1 MRTKRTVLVSI
12 LIIVLMTSTAF
23 AGNFY
28 STKNMDKNE
37 IEGMTNSFFT
47 EKEQS
52 FLSNSD
58 FNIAKYYSAIE
69 AKNIKKGS
77 SVKLFEYE
85 KQMRD
90 DNSADISNEKF
101 EYTINSITITGDK
114 ATAKCYEQYEYTYK
128 NDPVRSSRGIEYQ
141 ITFVKKD
148 NKWEIVD
155 ITTNNE
161 LERLVAQTGGVSGK
175 YTFDFDIDEEVE
187 EETNNSGSAKAV
199 SAVTHDYN
207 RTNAAEY
214 ALQYSDSTH
223 TNSATSAYNSKFPQF
238 APNDCQ
244 NFVSQCVWA
253 GLGGSNTS
261 TAISNKN
268 KPMITTTGRKWF
280 CSSASSYT
288 TSWTVVGDFRDYVV
302 PEADGEDGIYGVR
315 YLKGKI
321 ANAQKGD
328 VVQICDSN
336 GTWYHSYIISSVTGT
351 YGSRTL
357 SNINICAHTSNRR
370 NENLAN
376 VIGASSTNFRLIRIS
391 GTRY

>member
-1 MRTKRTVLVSI
+1 MRMRTKRTVLVSI

-23 AGNFY
+23 AGDFY

-37 IEGMTNSFFT
+37 IEGVANSFFT
-47 EKEQS
+47 EKEQL

-58 FNIAKYYSAIE
+58 FNITKYYSAIE
-69 AKNIKKGS
+69 AKNIKKDS

-161 LERLVAQTGGVSGK
+161 LERLVAQTGDVSGK
-175 YTFDFDIDEEVE
+175 YISDFDIDEEVE
-187 EETNNSGSAKAV
+187 EETKDFASTTAV
-199 SAVTHDYN
+199 NGTTHEYN
-207 RTNAAEY
+207 RSAAAQY
-214 ALQYSDSTH
+214 ALDYSASSDGTD
-223 TNSATSAYNSKFPQF
+223 AYNSKFPHF
-238 APNDCQ
+238 DADCQ
-244 NFVSQCVWA
+244 NFVSQCVWF
-253 GLGGSNTS
+253 GLGGTNTT

-268 KPMITTTGRKWF
+268 KPMMTTTGREWF
-280 CSSASSYT
+280 CTKSGHSA
-288 TSWTVVGDFRDYVV
+288 SWTVVGDFRNYVV
-302 PEADGEDGIYGVR
+302 SEANGEDGIYGVR

>member
-37 IEGMTNSFFT
+37 IEGVTNSFFT

-161 LERLVAQTGGVSGK
+161 LERLVAQTGDVSGK
-175 YTFDFDIDEEVE
+175 YIFDFDIDEEVE
-187 EETNNSGSAKAV
+187 EETNNSGSAKVV

>member
-1 MRTKRTVLVSI
+1 
-12 LIIVLMTSTAF
+12 
-23 AGNFY
+23 
-28 STKNMDKNE
+28 MDKNE
-37 IEGMTNSFFT
+37 IEGVANSFFT
-47 EKEQS
+47 EKEQL

-58 FNIAKYYSAIE
+58 FNITKYYSAIE

-161 LERLVAQTGGVSGK
+161 LERLVAQTGDVSGK
-175 YTFDFDIDEEVE
+175 YIFDFDIDEEVE
-187 EETNNSGSAKAV
+187 EESKDFASTTAV
-199 SAVTHDYN
+199 NGTTHEYN
-207 RTNAAEY
+207 RSAAAQY
-214 ALQYSDSTH
+214 ALDYSASSDGTD
-223 TNSATSAYNSKFPQF
+223 AYNSKFPHF
-238 APNDCQ
+238 DADCQ
-244 NFVSQCVWA
+244 NFVSQCVWF
-253 GLGGSNTS
+253 GLGGTNTT

-268 KPMITTTGRKWF
+268 KPMMTTTGRGWF
-280 CSSASSYT
+280 CTKSGHSA
-288 TSWTVVGDFRDYVV
+288 SWTVVGDFRNYVV

>member
-37 IEGMTNSFFT
+37 IEGVTNSFFT
-47 EKEQS
+47 EKEQL

-161 LERLVAQTGGVSGK
+161 LERLVAQTGDVSGK
-175 YTFDFDIDEEVE
+175 YISDFDIDEEVE
-187 EETNNSGSAKAV
+187 EESKDFASTTAV
-199 SAVTHDYN
+199 NGTTHEYN
-207 RTNAAEY
+207 RSAAAQY
-214 ALQYSDSTH
+214 ALDYSASSDGTD
-223 TNSATSAYNSKFPQF
+223 AYNSKFPHF
-238 APNDCQ
+238 DADCQ
-244 NFVSQCVWA
+244 NFVSQCVWF
-253 GLGGSNTS
+253 GLGGTNTT

-268 KPMITTTGRKWF
+268 KPMMTTTGRGWF
-280 CSSASSYT
+280 CTKSGHSASQ
-288 TSWTVVGDFRDYVV
+288 TVVGDFRNYVV

>member
-1 MRTKRTVLVSI
+1 MRMRTKRTVLVSI

-23 AGNFY
+23 AGDFY

-37 IEGMTNSFFT
+37 IEGVTNSFFT
-47 EKEQS
+47 EKEQL

-58 FNIAKYYSAIE
+58 FNITKYYSAIE
-69 AKNIKKGS
+69 AKNIKKDS

-155 ITTNNE
+155 IITNNE
-161 LERLVAQTGGVSGK
+161 LERLVAQTGDVSGK
-175 YTFDFDIDEEVE
+175 YISDFDIDEEVE
-187 EETNNSGSAKAV
+187 EETKDFASTTAV
-199 SAVTHDYN
+199 NGTTHEYN
-207 RTNAAEY
+207 RSAAAQY
-214 ALQYSDSTH
+214 ALDYSASSDGTD
-223 TNSATSAYNSKFPQF
+223 AYNSKFPHF
-238 APNDCQ
+238 DADCQ
-244 NFVSQCVWA
+244 NFVSQCVWF
-253 GLGGSNTS
+253 GLGGTNTT

-268 KPMITTTGRKWF
+268 KPMMTTTGRGWF
-280 CSSASSYT
+280 CTKSGHSA
-288 TSWTVVGDFRDYVV
+288 SWTVVGDFRNYVV

>member
-37 IEGMTNSFFT
+37 IEGVTNSFFT
-47 EKEQS
+47 EKEQL

-58 FNIAKYYSAIE
+58 FNITKYYSAIE
-69 AKNIKKGS
+69 AKNIKKDS

-161 LERLVAQTGGVSGK
+161 LERLVAQTGDVSGK
-175 YTFDFDIDEEVE
+175 YISDFDIDEEVE
-187 EETNNSGSAKAV
+187 EETKDFASTTAV
-199 SAVTHDYN
+199 NGTTHEYN
-207 RTNAAEY
+207 RSAAAQY
-214 ALQYSDSTH
+214 ALDYSASSDGTD
-223 TNSATSAYNSKFPQF
+223 AYNSKFPHF
-238 APNDCQ
+238 DADCQ
-244 NFVSQCVWA
+244 NFVSQCVWF
-253 GLGGSNTS
+253 GLGGTNTT

-268 KPMITTTGRKWF
+268 KPMMTTTGRGWF
-280 CSSASSYT
+280 CTKSGHSA
-288 TSWTVVGDFRDYVV
+288 SWTVVGDFRNYVV

>member
-37 IEGMTNSFFT
+37 IEGVTNSFFT

-69 AKNIKKGS
+69 AKNIKKDS

-161 LERLVAQTGGVSGK
+161 LERLVAQTGDVSGK
-175 YTFDFDIDEEVE
+175 YISDFDIDEEVE
-187 EETNNSGSAKAV
+187 EETKDFASTTAV
-199 SAVTHDYN
+199 NGTTHEYN
-207 RTNAAEY
+207 RSAAAQY
-214 ALQYSDSTH
+214 ALDYSDSTH
-223 TNSATSAYNSKFPQF
+223 TTAKTDAYNDNFPDF
-238 APNDCQ
+238 APSDCQ
-244 NFVSQCVWA
+244 NFVSQCVWF
-253 GLGGSNTS
+253 GLGGTNTT

-268 KPMITTTGRKWF
+268 KPMMTTTGREWF
-280 CSSASSYT
+280 CTKSGHSA
-288 TSWTVVGDFRDYVV
+288 SWTVVGDFRNYIAK
-302 PEADGEDGIYGVR
+302 EADNKIGLYGIR
-315 YLKGKI
+315 YAKNNI
-321 ANAQKGD
+321 ENAQKGE
-328 VVQICDSN
+328 VVQICDSS
-336 GTWYHSYIISSVTGT
+336 GTWYHSYIINKVTGT

-357 SNINICAHTSNRR
+357 NDIYLCAHTSNRR
-370 NENLAN
+370 NENAAN
-376 VIGASSTNFRLIRIS
+376 VIDTKKMDFRLIRIS

>member
-1 MRTKRTVLVSI
+1 MRI
-12 LIIVLMTSTAF
+12 
-23 AGNFY
+23 
-28 STKNMDKNE
+28 
-37 IEGMTNSFFT
+37 NSFHN
-47 EKEQS
+47 KS
-52 FLSNSD
+52 V
-58 FNIAKYYSAIE
+58 AI
-69 AKNIKKGS
+69 
-77 SVKLFEYE
+77 
-85 KQMRD
+85 
-90 DNSADISNEKF
+90 
-101 EYTINSITITGDK
+101 
-114 ATAKCYEQYEYTYK
+114 
-128 NDPVRSSRGIEYQ
+128 
-141 ITFVKKD
+141 
-148 NKWEIVD
+148 
-155 ITTNNE
+155 
-161 LERLVAQTGGVSGK
+161 
-175 YTFDFDIDEEVE
+175 
-187 EETNNSGSAKAV
+187 
-199 SAVTHDYN
+199 
-207 RTNAAEY
+207 
-214 ALQYSDSTH
+214 
-223 TNSATSAYNSKFPQF
+223 
-238 APNDCQ
+238 DCHI
-244 NFVSQCVWA
+244 
-253 GLGGSNTS
+253 

>member
-1 MRTKRTVLVSI
+1 MRMRTKRTVLVSI

-23 AGNFY
+23 AGDFY

-37 IEGMTNSFFT
+37 IEGVTNSFFT
-47 EKEQS
+47 EKEQL

-58 FNIAKYYSAIE
+58 FNITKYYSAIE
-69 AKNIKKGS
+69 AKNIKKDS

-155 ITTNNE
+155 IITNNE
-161 LERLVAQTGGVSGK
+161 LERLVAQTGDVSGK
-175 YTFDFDIDEEVE
+175 YIFDFDIDEEVE
-187 EETNNSGSAKAV
+187 EESKDFASTTAV
-199 SAVTHDYN
+199 NGTTHEYN
-207 RTNAAEY
+207 RSAAAQY
-214 ALQYSDSTH
+214 ALDYSASSDGTD
-223 TNSATSAYNSKFPQF
+223 AYNSKFPHF
-238 APNDCQ
+238 DADCQ
-244 NFVSQCVWA
+244 NFVSQCVWF
-253 GLGGSNTS
+253 GLGGTNTT

-268 KPMITTTGRKWF
+268 KPMMTTTGREWF
-280 CSSASSYT
+280 CTKSGHSA
-288 TSWTVVGDFRDYVV
+288 SWTVVGDFRNYVV

>member
-37 IEGMTNSFFT
+37 IEGVTNSFFT
-47 EKEQS
+47 EKEQL

-161 LERLVAQTGGVSGK
+161 LERLVAQTGDVSGK
-175 YTFDFDIDEEVE
+175 YISDFDIDEEVE
-187 EETNNSGSAKAV
+187 EETKDFASTTAV
-199 SAVTHDYN
+199 NGTTHEYN
-207 RTNAAEY
+207 RSAAAQY
-214 ALQYSDSTH
+214 ALDYSASSDGTD
-223 TNSATSAYNSKFPQF
+223 AYNSKFPHF
-238 APNDCQ
+238 DADCQ
-244 NFVSQCVWA
+244 NFVSQCVWF
-253 GLGGSNTS
+253 GLGGTNTT

-268 KPMITTTGRKWF
+268 KPMMTTTGRGWF
-280 CSSASSYT
+280 CTKSGHSA
-288 TSWTVVGDFRDYVV
+288 SWTVVGDFRNYVV

>member
-37 IEGMTNSFFT
+37 IEGVTNSFFT

-155 ITTNNE
+155 IITNNE
-161 LERLVAQTGGVSGK
+161 LERLVAQTGDVSGK
-175 YTFDFDIDEEVE
+175 YIFDFDIDEEVE
-187 EETNNSGSAKAV
+187 EESKDFASTTAV
-199 SAVTHDYN
+199 NGTTHEYN
-207 RTNAAEY
+207 RSAAAQY
-214 ALQYSDSTH
+214 ALDYSASSDGTD
-223 TNSATSAYNSKFPQF
+223 AYNSKFPHF
-238 APNDCQ
+238 DADCQ
-244 NFVSQCVWA
+244 NFVSQCVWF
-253 GLGGSNTS
+253 GLGGTNTT

-268 KPMITTTGRKWF
+268 KPMMTTTGRGWF
-280 CSSASSYT
+280 CTKSGHSA
-288 TSWTVVGDFRDYVV
+288 SWTVVGDFRNYVV

>member
-1 MRTKRTVLVSI
+1 MRMRTKRTVLVSI

-23 AGNFY
+23 AGDFY

-37 IEGMTNSFFT
+37 IEGVANSFFT
-47 EKEQS
+47 EKEQL

-58 FNIAKYYSAIE
+58 FNITKYYSAIE
-69 AKNIKKGS
+69 AKNIKKDS

-161 LERLVAQTGGVSGK
+161 LERLVAQTGDVSGK
-175 YTFDFDIDEEVE
+175 YIFDFDIDEEVE
-187 EETNNSGSAKAV
+187 EESKDFASTTAV
-199 SAVTHDYN
+199 NGTTHEYN
-207 RTNAAEY
+207 RSAAAQY
-214 ALQYSDSTH
+214 ALDYSASSDGTD
-223 TNSATSAYNSKFPQF
+223 AYNSKFPHF
-238 APNDCQ
+238 DADCQ
-244 NFVSQCVWA
+244 NFVSQCVWF
-253 GLGGSNTS
+253 GLGGTNTT

-268 KPMITTTGRKWF
+268 KPMMTTTGREWF
-280 CSSASSYT
+280 CTKSGHSA
-288 TSWTVVGDFRDYVV
+288 SWTVVGDFRNYVV
-302 PEADGEDGIYGVR
+302 SEANGEDGIYGVR

>member
-37 IEGMTNSFFT
+37 IEGVTNSFFT
-47 EKEQS
+47 EKERS
-52 FLSNSD
+52 FLSNRD

-69 AKNIKKGS
+69 AKNIKKDS
-77 SVKLFEYE
+77 SVQLFEYE

-161 LERLVAQTGGVSGK
+161 LERLVAQTGDVSGK
-175 YTFDFDIDEEVE
+175 YIFDFDIDEEVE
-187 EETNNSGSAKAV
+187 EESKDFASTTAV
-199 SAVTHDYN
+199 NGTTHEYN
-207 RTNAAEY
+207 RSAAAQY
-214 ALQYSDSTH
+214 ALDYSASSDGTD
-223 TNSATSAYNSKFPQF
+223 AYNSKFPHF
-238 APNDCQ
+238 DADCQ
-244 NFVSQCVWA
+244 NFVSQCVWF
-253 GLGGSNTS
+253 GLGGTNTT

-268 KPMITTTGRKWF
+268 KPLMTTTGREWF
-280 CSSASSYT
+280 CTKSGHSA
-288 TSWTVVGDFRDYVV
+288 SWTVVGDFRNYVV
-302 PEADGEDGIYGVR
+302 PEANGEDGIYGVR

>member
-1 MRTKRTVLVSI
+1 MRMRTKRTVLVSI

-23 AGNFY
+23 AGDFY

-37 IEGMTNSFFT
+37 IEGVTNSFFT
-47 EKEQS
+47 EKEQL

-58 FNIAKYYSAIE
+58 FNITKYYSAIE
-69 AKNIKKGS
+69 AKNIKKDS

-141 ITFVKKD
+141 ITFAKKD

-155 ITTNNE
+155 IITNNE
-161 LERLVAQTGGVSGK
+161 LERLVAQTGDVSGK
-175 YTFDFDIDEEVE
+175 YISDFDIDEEVE
-187 EETNNSGSAKAV
+187 EETKDFASTTAV
-199 SAVTHDYN
+199 NGTTHEYN
-207 RTNAAEY
+207 RSAAAQY
-214 ALQYSDSTH
+214 ALDYSASSDGTD
-223 TNSATSAYNSKFPQF
+223 AYNSKFPHF
-238 APNDCQ
+238 DADCQ
-244 NFVSQCVWA
+244 NFVSQCVWF
-253 GLGGSNTS
+253 GLGGTNTT

-268 KPMITTTGRKWF
+268 KPMMTTTGRGWF
-280 CSSASSYT
+280 CTKSGHSA
-288 TSWTVVGDFRDYVV
+288 SWTVVGDFRNYVV

>member
-1 MRTKRTVLVSI
+1 MRMRTKRTVLVSI

-23 AGNFY
+23 AGDFY

-37 IEGMTNSFFT
+37 IEGVTNSFFT
-47 EKEQS
+47 EKEQL

-58 FNIAKYYSAIE
+58 FNITKYYSAIE
-69 AKNIKKGS
+69 AKNIKKDS

-161 LERLVAQTGGVSGK
+161 LERLVAQTGDVSGK
-175 YTFDFDIDEEVE
+175 YIFDFDIDEEVE
-187 EETNNSGSAKAV
+187 EETKDFASTTAV
-199 SAVTHDYN
+199 NGTTHEYN
-207 RTNAAEY
+207 RSAAAQY
-214 ALQYSDSTH
+214 ALDYSASSDGTD
-223 TNSATSAYNSKFPQF
+223 AYNSKFPHF
-238 APNDCQ
+238 DADCQ
-244 NFVSQCVWA
+244 NFVSQCVWF
-253 GLGGSNTS
+253 GLGGTNTT

-268 KPMITTTGRKWF
+268 KPMMTTTGRGWF
-280 CSSASSYT
+280 CTKSGHSA
-288 TSWTVVGDFRDYVV
+288 SWTVVGDFRNYVV

-376 VIGASSTNFRLIRIS
+376 VIGASSTNFRLMRIS

>member
-1 MRTKRTVLVSI
+1 MRMRTKRTVLVSI

-23 AGNFY
+23 AGDFY

-37 IEGMTNSFFT
+37 IEGVTNSFFT
-47 EKEQS
+47 EKEQL

-58 FNIAKYYSAIE
+58 FNITKYYSAIE
-69 AKNIKKGS
+69 AKNIKKDS

-155 ITTNNE
+155 IITNNE
-161 LERLVAQTGGVSGK
+161 LERLVAQTGDVSGK
-175 YTFDFDIDEEVE
+175 YIFDFDIDEEVE
-187 EETNNSGSAKAV
+187 EESKDFASTTAV
-199 SAVTHDYN
+199 NGTTHEYN
-207 RTNAAEY
+207 RSAAAQY
-214 ALQYSDSTH
+214 ALDYSASSDGTD
-223 TNSATSAYNSKFPQF
+223 AYNSKFPHF
-238 APNDCQ
+238 DAYCQ
-244 NFVSQCVWA
+244 NFVSQCVWF
-253 GLGGSNTS
+253 GLGGTNTT

-268 KPMITTTGRKWF
+268 KPMMTTTGRGWF
-280 CSSASSYT
+280 CTKSGHSA
-288 TSWTVVGDFRDYVV
+288 SWTVVGDFRNYVV

>member
-23 AGNFY
+23 AGDFY

-37 IEGMTNSFFT
+37 IEGVANSFFT
-47 EKEQS
+47 EKEQL

-58 FNIAKYYSAIE
+58 FNITKYYSAIE
-69 AKNIKKGS
+69 AKNIKKDS

-161 LERLVAQTGGVSGK
+161 LERLVAQTGDVSGK
-175 YTFDFDIDEEVE
+175 YIFDFDIDEEVE
-187 EETNNSGSAKAV
+187 EESKDFASTTAV
-199 SAVTHDYN
+199 NGTTHEYN
-207 RTNAAEY
+207 RSAAAQY
-214 ALQYSDSTH
+214 ALDYSASSDGTD
-223 TNSATSAYNSKFPQF
+223 AYNSKFPHF
-238 APNDCQ
+238 DADCQ
-244 NFVSQCVWA
+244 NFVSQCVWF
-253 GLGGSNTS
+253 GLGGTNTT

-268 KPMITTTGRKWF
+268 KPMMTTTGREWF
-280 CSSASSYT
+280 CTKSGHSA
-288 TSWTVVGDFRDYVV
+288 SWTVVGDFRNYVV
-302 PEADGEDGIYGVR
+302 PEANGEDGIYGVR

>member
-23 AGNFY
+23 AGDFY

-37 IEGMTNSFFT
+37 IEGVANSFFT
-47 EKEQS
+47 EKEQL

-58 FNIAKYYSAIE
+58 FNITKYYSAIE
-69 AKNIKKGS
+69 AKNIKKDS

-161 LERLVAQTGGVSGK
+161 LERLVAQTGDVSGK
-175 YTFDFDIDEEVE
+175 YIFDFDIDEEVE
-187 EETNNSGSAKAV
+187 EESKDFASTTAV
-199 SAVTHDYN
+199 NGTTHEYN
-207 RTNAAEY
+207 RSAAAQY
-214 ALQYSDSTH
+214 ALDYSASSDGTD
-223 TNSATSAYNSKFPQF
+223 AYNSKFPHF
-238 APNDCQ
+238 DADCQ
-244 NFVSQCVWA
+244 NFVSQCVWF
-253 GLGGSNTS
+253 GLGGTNTT

-268 KPMITTTGRKWF
+268 KPMMTTTGREWF
-280 CSSASSYT
+280 CTKSGHSA
-288 TSWTVVGDFRDYVV
+288 SWTVVGDFRNYVV
-302 PEADGEDGIYGVR
+302 SEANGEDGIYGVR

>member
-1 MRTKRTVLVSI
+1 MRMRTKRTVLVSI

-23 AGNFY
+23 AGDFY

-37 IEGMTNSFFT
+37 IEGVTNSFFT
-47 EKEQS
+47 EKEQL

-58 FNIAKYYSAIE
+58 FNITKYYSAIE
-69 AKNIKKGS
+69 AKNIKKDS

-155 ITTNNE
+155 IITNNE
-161 LERLVAQTGGVSGK
+161 LERLVAQTGDVSGK
-175 YTFDFDIDEEVE
+175 YIFDFDIDEEVE
-187 EETNNSGSAKAV
+187 EESKDFASTTAV
-199 SAVTHDYN
+199 NGTTHEYN
-207 RTNAAEY
+207 RSAAAQY
-214 ALQYSDSTH
+214 ALDYSASSDGTD
-223 TNSATSAYNSKFPQF
+223 AYNSKFPHF
-238 APNDCQ
+238 DADCQ
-244 NFVSQCVWA
+244 NFVSQCVWF
-253 GLGGSNTS
+253 GLGGTNTT

-268 KPMITTTGRKWF
+268 KPMMTTTGRGWF
-280 CSSASSYT
+280 CTKSGHSA
-288 TSWTVVGDFRDYVV
+288 SWTVVGDFRNYVV